1 MTVATAILADIG
13 GTNARFALLVDT
25 EPTLITTYAVANYPS
40 PVEAAQAYLGG
51 PAAGHRPQT
60 AVMAAAGPV
69 VNGRV
74 SMTNA
79 AWTVDAEQIRSGLAL
94 GSARVVND
102 FEALGWALPGFRS
115 QDLAIIGPPVPT
127 GAGTMAVMG
136 PGTGFGLAALA
147 SDGNAEFVLVT
158 EAGHATLAS
167 ENPREDAIIQEL
179 RARHPH
185 VSIERALSGPG
196 LMELYEAIAAV
207 DQQTVQPRNSAEIV
221 AHALA
226 GDCAT
231 SRATLEAFCAFLG
244 SVAGNVGL
252 TLGALGGIFI
262 AGGIVPRFIDFV
274 RASAFRQ
281 RFEAKGRLTPYLSDV
296 PTVVIV
302 HPEPAFVGLARLAR
316 REIMATGSASA

>member
-40 PVEAAQAYLGG
+40 PVEAARAYLDG
-51 PAAGHRPQT
+51 PAAGRPQT

-69 VNGRV
+69 VNGRI

-79 AWTVDAEQIRSGLAL
+79 TWVVDAEQIRSGLAL
-94 GSARVVND
+94 KSSRVVND
-102 FEALGWALPGFRS
+102 FEALGWALPGFRP
-115 QDLAIIGPPVPT
+115 QDLAMIGPAVPAT
-127 GAGTMAVMG
+127 AGTMAVMG

-147 SDGNAEFVLVT
+147 SDGKAEVVLVT
-158 EAGHATLAS
+158 EAGHATLPS
-167 ENPREDAIIQEL
+167 ESPREDAIIQEL

-196 LMELYEAIAAV
+196 LIELYEAIAAV
-207 DQQTVQPRNSAEIV
+207 DQQKVRPASSADIV

-244 SVAGNVGL
+244 SVAGNAAL

-274 RASAFRQ
+274 RTSAFRQ
-281 RFEAKGRLTPYLSDV
+281 RFETKGRLTPYLTGV
-296 PTVVIV
+296 PTAVIV
-302 HPEPAFVGLARLAR
+302 HPEPAFVGLARLAHR
-316 REIMATGSASA
+316 QIMAKSG

>member
-13 GTNARFALLVDT
+13 GTNARFALLVDS

-40 PVEAAQAYLGG
+40 PVEAARAYLEG
-51 PAAGHRPQT
+51 PAAGYQPQT

-69 VNGRV
+69 VHGRI

-79 AWTVDAEQIRSGLAL
+79 AWVVDAAQLRGGLAL
-94 GSARVVND
+94 KSARVVND
-102 FEALGWALPGFRS
+102 FEALGWALPGFRPE
-115 QDLAIIGPPVPT
+115 DLAMIGPAMP
-127 GAGTMAVMG
+127 AASATMAVMG

-147 SDGNAEFVLVT
+147 SDGKAEVVLVT
-158 EAGHATLAS
+158 EAGHATLPS
-167 ENPREDAIIQEL
+167 ESAREDAIIEEL

-196 LMELYEAIAAV
+196 LIELYEAIAAV
-207 DQQTVQPRNSAEIV
+207 DKQKVAPRSSADIV

-244 SVAGNVGL
+244 SVAGNAAL

-274 RASAFRQ
+274 RTSAFRQ
-281 RFEAKGRLTPYLSDV
+281 RFETKGRLTPYLAAV
-296 PTVVIV
+296 PTAVIV
-302 HPEPAFVGLARLAR
+302 HPEPAFVGLARLAHR
-316 REIMATGSASA
+316 QVTAKSG

>member
-13 GTNARFALLVDT
+13 GTNARFALLVDS

-40 PVEAAQAYLGG
+40 PVEAARAYLEG
-51 PAAGHRPQT
+51 PAAGYQPQT

-69 VNGRV
+69 VRGRI

-79 AWTVDAEQIRSGLAL
+79 AWVVDAAQLRGGLAL
-94 GSARVVND
+94 KWARVVND
-102 FEALGWALPGFRS
+102 FEALGWALPGFRPE
-115 QDLAIIGPPVPT
+115 DLAMIGPAMP
-127 GAGTMAVMG
+127 AASATMAVMG

-147 SDGNAEFVLVT
+147 SDGKAEVVLVT
-158 EAGHATLAS
+158 EAGHATLPS
-167 ENPREDAIIQEL
+167 ESAREDAIIEEL

-196 LMELYEAIAAV
+196 LIELYEAIAAV
-207 DQQTVQPRNSAEIV
+207 DKKKVAPRSSADIV

-244 SVAGNVGL
+244 SVAGNAAL

-274 RASAFRQ
+274 RTSAFRQ
-281 RFEAKGRLTPYLSDV
+281 RFETKGRLTPYLAAV
-296 PTVVIV
+296 PTAVIV
-302 HPEPAFVGLARLAR
+302 HPEPAFVGLARLAHR
-316 REIMATGSASA
+316 QVTAKSG

>member
-1 MTVATAILADIG
+1 MTVVTAILADIG

-51 PAAGHRPQT
+51 PAAGYQPQT

-69 VNGRV
+69 VNGRI

-79 AWTVDAEQIRSGLAL
+79 AWVVDAEQIRSGLAL
-94 GSARVVND
+94 KSARVVND
-102 FEALGWALPGFRS
+102 FEALGWALPGFRP
-115 QDLAIIGPPVPT
+115 QDLAMIGPVVPAA
-127 GAGTMAVMG
+127 AGKTMAVMG

-147 SDGNAEFVLVT
+147 SDGDAEVVLVT

-167 ENPREDAIIQEL
+167 ENAREDAIIQEL

-196 LMELYEAIAAV
+196 LIELYEAIAAV
-207 DQQTVQPRNSAEIV
+207 DQQTVPPRDSADIV

-231 SRATLEAFCAFLG
+231 SRATLDAFCAFLG
-244 SVAGNVGL
+244 SVAGNAAL

-281 RFEAKGRLTPYLSDV
+281 RFEAKGRLTPYLTDV
-296 PTVVIV
+296 PTAVIA

-316 REIMATGSASA
+316 RQITATE

>member
-40 PVEAAQAYLGG
+40 PVEAARAYLDG
-51 PAAGHRPQT
+51 PAAGYQPQT

-69 VNGRV
+69 VNGRI

-79 AWTVDAEQIRSGLAL
+79 TWVVDAAQISSGLAL
-94 GSARVVND
+94 KSARVVND
-102 FEALGWALPGFRS
+102 FEALGWALPGFRP
-115 QDLAIIGPPVPT
+115 QDLVIIGPAVP
-127 GAGTMAVMG
+127 AASATMAVMG

-147 SDGNAEFVLVT
+147 SDGKAEVVLVT
-158 EAGHATLAS
+158 EGGHATLPS
-167 ENPREDAIIQEL
+167 ESPREDAIMQEL
-179 RARHPH
+179 RTRHPH
-185 VSIERALSGPG
+185 VSIERVLSGPG
-196 LMELYEAIAAV
+196 LIELYEAIAAV
-207 DQQTVQPRNSAEIV
+207 DQQKVLPRSSADIV

-244 SVAGNVGL
+244 SVAGNAAL

-274 RASAFRQ
+274 ATSAFRQ
-281 RFEAKGRLTPYLSDV
+281 RFESKGRLTPYLAAV
-296 PTVVIV
+296 PTAVIV
-302 HPEPAFVGLARLAR
+302 HPEPAFVGLARLAHR
-316 REIMATGSASA
+316 QVTAKSG

>member
-1 MTVATAILADIG
+1 MTATTAILADIG

-25 EPTLITTYAVANYPS
+25 EPRLITTYAVADYPS
-40 PVEAAQAYLGG
+40 PVEAARAYLDG
-51 PAAGHRPQT
+51 PAAGYQPQT

-69 VNGRV
+69 VSGRV
-74 SMTNA
+74 TMTNA
-79 AWTVDAEQIRSGLAL
+79 TWVVDAEQLRSGLAL
-94 GSARVVND
+94 RSARVVND
-102 FEALGWALPGFRS
+102 FEALGWALPGFRP
-115 QDLAIIGPPVPT
+115 QDLAVIGRAVP
-127 GAGTMAVMG
+127 AASSTMAVMG

-147 SDGNAEFVLVT
+147 SDGDAEVVLVT

-167 ENPREDAIIQEL
+167 ENAREDAIIQEM

-196 LMELYEAIAAV
+196 LIELYKAVAAV
-207 DQQTVQPRNSAEIV
+207 DQRTVPPRDSAEIV
-221 AHALA
+221 AQALA
-226 GDCAT
+226 GSCAT
-231 SRATLEAFCAFLG
+231 SRATLDAFCAFLG
-244 SVAGNVGL
+244 SVAGNAAL

-281 RFEAKGRLTPYLSDV
+281 RFEEKGRLTPYLASV
-296 PTVVIV
+296 PTAVIV

-316 REIMATGSASA
+316 REIMAATR

>member
-13 GTNARFALLVDT
+13 GTNARFALLVDS

-40 PVEAAQAYLGG
+40 PVEAARAYLEG
-51 PAAGHRPQT
+51 PAAGYQPQT

-69 VNGRV
+69 VRGRI

-79 AWTVDAEQIRSGLAL
+79 AWVVDAAQLRGGLAL
-94 GSARVVND
+94 KSARVVND
-102 FEALGWALPGFRS
+102 FEALGWALPGFRPE
-115 QDLAIIGPPVPT
+115 DLAMIGPAMP
-127 GAGTMAVMG
+127 AASATMAVMG

-147 SDGNAEFVLVT
+147 SDGKAEVVLVT
-158 EAGHATLAS
+158 EAGHATLPS
-167 ENPREDAIIQEL
+167 ESAREDAIIEEL

-196 LMELYEAIAAV
+196 LIELYEAIAVV
-207 DQQTVQPRNSAEIV
+207 DKQKVAPRSSADIV

-244 SVAGNVGL
+244 SVAGNAAL

-274 RASAFRQ
+274 RTSAFRQ
-281 RFEAKGRLTPYLSDV
+281 RFETKGRLTPYLAAV
-296 PTVVIV
+296 PTAVIV
-302 HPEPAFVGLARLAR
+302 HPEPAFVGLARLAHR
-316 REIMATGSASA
+316 QVTAKSG

>member
-40 PVEAAQAYLGG
+40 PVEAAQTYLGG

-252 TLGALGGIFI
+252 TLGASGGIFI

-296 PTVVIV
+296 PTAVIV

-316 REIMATGSASA
+316 REIMATGSTSA

>member
-13 GTNARFALLVDT
+13 GTNARFALLVDS

-40 PVEAAQAYLGG
+40 PVEAARAYLEG
-51 PAAGHRPQT
+51 PAGGYQPQT

-69 VNGRV
+69 VNGRI

-79 AWTVDAEQIRSGLAL
+79 TWVVDAAQISSGLAL
-94 GSARVVND
+94 RSARVVND
-102 FEALGWALPGFRS
+102 FEALGWALPGFGP
-115 QDLAIIGPPVPT
+115 QDLAIIGPAVP
-127 GAGTMAVMG
+127 AASATMAVMG

-147 SDGNAEFVLVT
+147 SDGKAEVVLVT
-158 EAGHATLAS
+158 EAGHATLPS
-167 ENPREDAIIQEL
+167 ESAREDAIIKEL

-196 LMELYEAIAAV
+196 LIELYEAIAAV
-207 DQQTVQPRNSAEIV
+207 DQQKVPPRSSADIV
-221 AHALA
+221 ARALA

-231 SRATLEAFCAFLG
+231 CRATLEAFCAFLG
-244 SVAGNVGL
+244 SVAGNAAL

-274 RASAFRQ
+274 RTSAFRH
-281 RFEAKGRLTPYLSDV
+281 RFESKGRLTPYLAAV
-296 PTVVIV
+296 PTAVIV
-302 HPEPAFVGLARLAR
+302 HPEPAFVGLARLAHR
-316 REIMATGSASA
+316 QVTAKSG